1 MQMLGEFTSSSSFL
15 LLRFRSDDNINA
27 KGFSAAY
34 SATVPAGEGG
44 GDAEDSSLQQQQQRS
59 PMLPP
64 YAVSSFA
71 EARAP
76 RHHHHRDRKLR
87 LHRH

>member
-1 MQMLGEFTSSSSFL
+1 MPGEFTSNSGSL

-34 SATVPAGEGG
+34 SAVDTGESGQQHAPTAPPFPAGASG
-44 GDAEDSSLQQQQQRS
+44 
-59 PMLPP
+59 
-64 YAVSSFA
+64 SFS
-71 EARAP
+71 EVRAP
-76 RHHHHRDRKLR
+76 HHRERKLR